1 MAQRIPVKLWCGVL
15 AGLFCLVGGL
25 SLTAQC
31 RAGEN
36 FFGVGE
42 DAEVVTSPALE
53 KSIQRGLAFLASKQ
67 NPDGSWTSQY
77 GKNVGEVSLALMAF
91 MAMGNFP
98 GEGEYGPVLAKGL
111 DWIMAQAQTNGLIQ
125 YTGQTQQAP
134 VMYGHA
140 LSTLMLSEVWGQ
152 TRRKE
157 VREVLSRA
165 VDLIVK
171 VQGPRGGWNYRSI
184 PQDGDTSVCVMQ
196 ILALKSAQEA
206 GIFVP
211 ADTINK
217 AIQLIRSRYD
227 AKQPGYGYHD
237 GKFTIDMAGS
247 SSAGATIMLVTSTE
261 RDETYA
267 LKPVQHHIDII
278 NKVTGGHKEYF
289 YYYTAVSSYAAG
301 EEYFRKCMATL
312 EPALLKSQ
320 KTDGSWGS
328 VWQTS
333 FGVLAAAMPYRYLP
347 VYQR

>member
-1 MAQRIPVKLWCGVL
+1 MADKKPGKLRCGAL
-15 AGLFCLVGGL
+15 GAIFCLLFAL
-25 SLTAQC
+25 SAAC
-31 RAGEN
+31 PAGEN

-53 KSIQRGLAFLASKQ
+53 KSIRRGLSYLASKQ

-77 GKNVGEVSLALMAF
+77 GKNVGENALALMAF
-91 MAMGNFP
+91 MSMGNFP

-111 DWIMAQAQTNGLIQ
+111 DWMMAQSQTNGLIQ

-140 LSTLMLSEVWGQ
+140 LATLMLSEIWGQ

-211 ADTINK
+211 ADTITK
-217 AIQLIRSRYD
+217 ALQLIRTRYD
-227 AKQPGYGYHD
+227 AKGVGYGYNDNH
-237 GKFTIDMAGS
+237 FTLDMPGS
-247 SSAGATIMLVTSTE
+247 SSAGATIMLITGDK
-261 RDETYA
+261 DETYTF
-267 LKPVQHHIDII
+267 KPVQHHIDMIS
-278 NKVTGGHKEYF
+278 KVGGGHKEYF

-301 EEYFRKCMATL
+301 EEYFRKCMQSL

-328 VWQTS
+328 VWQTG
-333 FGVLAAAMPYRYLP
+333 FAILAAAMPYRYLP